1 MDKLR
6 NLKGKTAVITGG
18 SGVLCSA
25 FAYALAEQGMN
36 VAVLGR
42 TMSKLEAV
50 RDKINALGGKG
61 LAAKCDVVDKD
72 SVIAAKKQVND
83 TFGKIDILINGAG
96 GNHPDG
102 NTTKEFFENGD
113 IENPEVVSF
122 FDLKKENF
130 NYVFDLNIVGTLI
143 PTQVFMPDMLG
154 KSGCSVINIA
164 SMGSY
169 HPMTKVSA
177 YCAAKA
183 GIANFTEWLS
193 VHFAKNGIRVNAIA
207 PGWFQTEQNKTLLL
221 NEDGSLTQRSKK
233 VIAHTPMDRFGI
245 PEDLVGTLLYLADDT
260 MSGFVTGA
268 MIPVDGG
275 FQTYFG
281 V

>member
-1 MDKLR
+1 MDKLS
-6 NLKGKTAVITGG
+6 NLKGKNVVITGG

-25 FAYALAEQGMN
+25 FAYALAEQGAN
-36 VAVLGR
+36 ISVLGR

-61 LAAKCDVVDKD
+61 LAVVCDVVDEA
-72 SVIAAKKQVND
+72 SVKAAKEEVNKA
-83 TFGKIDILINGAG
+83 FGEVDILINGAG
-96 GNHPDG
+96 GNHPKG

-130 NYVFDLNIVGTLI
+130 NYVFDLNIVGTVI
-143 PTQVFMPDMLG
+143 PSQVFIPDMLG
-154 KSGCSVINIA
+154 REGCTVINVA

-169 HPMTKVSA
+169 HPLTKVSA

-183 GIANFTEWLS
+183 GIANFTEWLA
-193 VHFAKNGIRVNAIA
+193 VHFAKSGIRVNAIA
-207 PGWFQTEQNKTLLL
+207 PGWFQTEQNRTLLL
-221 NEDGSLTQRSKK
+221 NEDGSLTDRSKK
-233 VIAHTPMDRFGI
+233 VIAHTPMNRFGV

-275 FQTYFG
+275 FQAYFG

>member
-1 MDKLR
+1 MDKLS
-6 NLKGKTAVITGG
+6 NLKGKNVVITGG

-25 FAYALAEQGMN
+25 FAYALAEQGAN
-36 VAVLGR
+36 IAVLGR

-61 LAAKCDVVDKD
+61 LAVVCDVVDEA
-72 SVIAAKKQVND
+72 SVKAAKAEINKS
-83 TFGKIDILINGAG
+83 FGKVDILINGAG
-96 GNHPDG
+96 GNHPRG

-130 NYVFDLNIVGTLI
+130 SYVFDLNIVGTVI
-143 PTQVFMPDMLG
+143 PSQVFIPDMLG
-154 KSGCSVINIA
+154 REGCTVINVA

-169 HPMTKVSA
+169 HPLTKVSA

-183 GIANFTEWLS
+183 GIANFTEWLA
-193 VHFAKNGIRVNAIA
+193 VHFAKSGIRVNAIA
-207 PGWFQTEQNKTLLL
+207 PGWFQTEQNRTLLL
-221 NEDGSLTQRSKK
+221 NEDGSLTERSKK
-233 VIAHTPMDRFGI
+233 VIAHTPMDRFGV

-275 FQTYFG
+275 FQAYFG

>member
-1 MDKLR
+1 MDKLS
-6 NLKGKTAVITGG
+6 NLKGKNVVITGG

-25 FAYALAEQGMN
+25 FAYALAEQGAN

-61 LAAKCDVVDKD
+61 LAVVCDVVDEA
-72 SVIAAKKQVND
+72 SVKAAKEEVNKA
-83 TFGKIDILINGAG
+83 FGEVDILINGAG
-96 GNHPDG
+96 GNHPRG

-130 NYVFDLNIVGTLI
+130 NYVFDLNIVGTVI
-143 PTQVFMPDMLG
+143 PSQVFIPDMLG
-154 KSGCSVINIA
+154 REGCTVINIA

-169 HPMTKVSA
+169 HPLTKVSA

-183 GIANFTEWLS
+183 GIANFTEWLA
-193 VHFAKNGIRVNAIA
+193 VHFAKSGIRVNAIA
-207 PGWFQTEQNKTLLL
+207 PGWFQTEQNRTLLL
-221 NEDGSLTQRSKK
+221 NEDGSLTERSKK
-233 VIAHTPMDRFGI
+233 VIAHTPMDRFGV

-275 FQTYFG
+275 FQAYFG

>member
-1 MDKLR
+1 MDKLS
-6 NLKGKTAVITGG
+6 NLKGKNVVITGG

-25 FAYALAEQGMN
+25 FAYALAEQGAN
-36 VAVLGR
+36 IAVLGR

-61 LAAKCDVVDKD
+61 LAVVCDVVDET
-72 SVIAAKKQVND
+72 SVKAAKAEINKS
-83 TFGKIDILINGAG
+83 FGNVDILINGAG
-96 GNHPDG
+96 GNHPRG

-130 NYVFDLNIVGTLI
+130 NYVFDLNIVGTVI
-143 PTQVFMPDMLG
+143 PSQVFIPDMLG
-154 KSGCSVINIA
+154 REGCTVINVA

-169 HPMTKVSA
+169 HPLTKVSA

-183 GIANFTEWLS
+183 GIANFTEWLA
-193 VHFAKNGIRVNAIA
+193 VHFAKSGIRVNAIA
-207 PGWFQTEQNKTLLL
+207 PGWFQTEQNRTLLL
-221 NEDGSLTQRSKK
+221 NEDGSLTERSKK
-233 VIAHTPMDRFGI
+233 VIAHTPMDRFGV

-275 FQTYFG
+275 FQAYFG

>member
-1 MDKLR
+1 MDKLS
-6 NLKGKTAVITGG
+6 NLKGKNVVITGG

-25 FAYALAEQGMN
+25 FAYALAEQGAN
-36 VAVLGR
+36 IAVLGR

-50 RDKINALGGKG
+50 SDKINALGGKG
-61 LAAKCDVVDKD
+61 LAVVCNVVDEA
-72 SVIAAKKQVND
+72 SVKAAKAEINKS
-83 TFGKIDILINGAG
+83 FGKVDILINGAG
-96 GNHPDG
+96 GNHPRG

-130 NYVFDLNIVGTLI
+130 NYVFDLNIVGTVI
-143 PTQVFMPDMLG
+143 PSQVFIPDMLG
-154 KSGCSVINIA
+154 REGCTVINIA

-169 HPMTKVSA
+169 HPLTKVSA

-183 GIANFTEWLS
+183 GIANFTEWLA
-193 VHFAKNGIRVNAIA
+193 VHFAKSGIRVNAIA
-207 PGWFQTEQNKTLLL
+207 PGWFQTEQNRTLLL
-221 NEDGSLTQRSKK
+221 NEDGSLAERSKK
-233 VIAHTPMDRFGI
+233 VIAHTPMDRFGV

-275 FQTYFG
+275 FQAYFG

>member
-1 MDKLR
+1 MDKLS
-6 NLKGKTAVITGG
+6 NLKGKNVVITGG

-25 FAYALAEQGMN
+25 FAYALAEQGAN

-61 LAAKCDVVDKD
+61 LAVVCDVVDEA
-72 SVIAAKKQVND
+72 SVKVAKAEINKS
-83 TFGKIDILINGAG
+83 FGKVDILINGAG
-96 GNHPDG
+96 GNHPRG

-113 IENPEVVSF
+113 IENPEIVSF

-130 NYVFDLNIVGTLI
+130 SYVFDLNIVGTVI
-143 PTQVFMPDMLG
+143 PSQVFIPDMLG
-154 KSGCSVINIA
+154 REGCTVINIA

-169 HPMTKVSA
+169 HPLTKVSA

-183 GIANFTEWLS
+183 GIANFTEWLA
-193 VHFAKNGIRVNAIA
+193 VHFAKSGIRVNAIA
-207 PGWFQTEQNKTLLL
+207 PGWFQTEQNRTLLL
-221 NEDGSLTQRSKK
+221 NEDGSLTERSKK
-233 VIAHTPMDRFGI
+233 VIAHTPMDRFGV

-275 FQTYFG
+275 FQAYFG

>member
-1 MDKLR
+1 MDKLS
-6 NLKGKTAVITGG
+6 NLKGKNVVITGG

-25 FAYALAEQGMN
+25 FAYALAEQGAN
-36 VAVLGR
+36 IAVLGR

-61 LAAKCDVVDKD
+61 LAVVCNVVDEA
-72 SVIAAKKQVND
+72 SVKAAKAEINKS
-83 TFGKIDILINGAG
+83 FGKVDILINGAG
-96 GNHPDG
+96 GNHPRG

-130 NYVFDLNIVGTLI
+130 NYVFDLNIVGTVI
-143 PTQVFMPDMLG
+143 PSQVFIPDMLG
-154 KSGCSVINIA
+154 REGCTVINVA

-169 HPMTKVSA
+169 HPLTKVSA

-183 GIANFTEWLS
+183 GIANFTEWLA
-193 VHFAKNGIRVNAIA
+193 VHFAKSGIRVNAIA
-207 PGWFQTEQNKTLLL
+207 PGWFQTEQNRTLLL
-221 NEDGSLTQRSKK
+221 NEDGSLTERSKK
-233 VIAHTPMDRFGI
+233 VIAHTPMDRFGV

-275 FQTYFG
+275 FQAYFG

>member
-1 MDKLR
+1 MDKLS
-6 NLKGKTAVITGG
+6 NLKGKNVVITGG

-25 FAYALAEQGMN
+25 FAYALAEQGAN

-42 TMSKLEAV
+42 TLSKLEAV
-50 RDKINALGGKG
+50 ADKINALGGKG
-61 LAAKCDVVDKD
+61 LAVVCDVVDET
-72 SVIAAKKQVND
+72 SVKAAKEKINKK
-83 TFGKIDILINGAG
+83 FGKVDILINGAG
-96 GNHPDG
+96 GNHPRG

-130 NYVFDLNIVGTLI
+130 SYVFDLNIVGTVI
-143 PTQVFMPDMLG
+143 PSQVFIPDMLG
-154 KSGCSVINIA
+154 RKGCTVINVA

-169 HPMTKVSA
+169 HPLTKVSA

-183 GIANFTEWLS
+183 GIANFTEWLA
-193 VHFAKNGIRVNAIA
+193 VHFAKSGIRVNAIA
-207 PGWFQTEQNKTLLL
+207 PGWFQTEQNRTLLL
-221 NEDGSLTQRSKK
+221 NEDGSLTDRSKK
-233 VIAHTPMDRFGI
+233 VIAHTPMDRFGV

-275 FQTYFG
+275 FQAYFG

>member
-1 MDKLR
+1 MDKLS
-6 NLKGKTAVITGG
+6 NLKGKNVVITGG

-25 FAYALAEQGMN
+25 FAYALAEQGAN
-36 VAVLGR
+36 IAVLGR

-61 LAAKCDVVDKD
+61 LAVVCDVVDEA
-72 SVIAAKKQVND
+72 SVKAAKAEINKS
-83 TFGKIDILINGAG
+83 FGKVDILINGAG
-96 GNHPDG
+96 GNHPRG

-130 NYVFDLNIVGTLI
+130 NYVFDLNIVGTVI
-143 PTQVFMPDMLG
+143 PSQVFIPDMLG
-154 KSGCSVINIA
+154 REGCTVINVA

-169 HPMTKVSA
+169 HPLTKVSA

-183 GIANFTEWLS
+183 GIANFTEWLA
-193 VHFAKNGIRVNAIA
+193 VHFAKSGIRVNAIA
-207 PGWFQTEQNKTLLL
+207 PGWFQTEQNRTLLL
-221 NEDGSLTQRSKK
+221 NEDGSLTDRSKK
-233 VIAHTPMDRFGI
+233 VIAHTPMDRFGV

-275 FQTYFG
+275 FQAYFG